1 MKRILLV
8 IILSFLMG
16 CNNNKEK
23 EVLQVKEYVLGEYKK
38 AYPNEEFYFIHGPD
52 YNYEKSQTNI
62 RYRGILSTKTLEEK
76 EYHNGFQVNLERVDS
91 PIDTRKYRNT
101 LNYLEIYA
109 PLKREAKE
117 IFGENIIFEID
128 GGYTSV
134 MQKNIL
140 ERMGKDMP
148 RNKKTGLGKVIL
160 SAFVEDLDQEL
171 ENIDYW
177 KEKMYELGKRYWEY
191 YNVTGALQMYL
202 YDKELLYNSE
212 LVKNSLN
219 RMAREDKKIIKT
231 MEKLERKE
239 EIEEKKED
247 YLIGK
252 ITTARLFVKYI
263 VNYEKPVIGIRFWT
277 DEIKNASELKIEK
290 VILVEY

>member
-38 AYPNEEFYFIHGPD
+38 AYPNEDFYFIHGPD

-62 RYRGILSTKTLEEK
+62 RYRGILSTKTLEAQD
-76 EYHNGFQVNLERVDS
+76 YYNGFQVNLEKVDS
-91 PIDTRKYRNT
+91 PIDTRKYQNT
-101 LNYLEIYA
+101 LNYLKIYA

-117 IFGENIIFEID
+117 IFGENIIFEIE
-128 GGYTSV
+128 GTYTTA
-134 MQKNIL
+134 KFKHYLDN
-140 ERMGKDMP
+140 
-148 RNKKTGLGKVIL
+148 LGNDVEIKPSLGMVIL
-160 SAFVEDLDQEL
+160 STFVEDLDQEL
-171 ENIDYW
+171 ENINYW
-177 KEKMYELGKRYWEY
+177 KEKMYQLGKKYWEY
-191 YNVTGALQMYL
+191 YNATGALQIYL